1 MTTATPPRRSELD
14 APAKPALNGHSQPPA
29 ASPKRRKR
37 KVWPAVAVAGVLL
50 AGGAGGAAYYL
61 GRSTAEAGA
70 NRATFAV
77 ARGPLVVSV
86 AESGTI
92 QSAQQEIIK
101 SEIEGTTTLLT
112 LIPEGQRVQKG
123 DLLARLDVSQFQDE
137 KIDREIAVQNAE
149 ANSLRAKENL
159 AVVQNQAK
167 ADVAQAD
174 LDSKFAVQDLTK
186 YEEGD
191 YPKQLKEA
199 QNKITIAEEEAQRAA
214 EKYNGS
220 LQLSKQDFV
229 SGTELKA
236 DELAKNKSDLDLQLA
251 KAELSLLQKFDHD
264 RQVTEL
270 RSNVEQKGLALER
283 AQRKASSD
291 VVQAEVDLRAKDS
304 ELRRQKDKLQRTLD
318 QISHAEIRA
327 PRAGLV
333 VYATSAKSGGWRGDQ
348 QPLAEGQ
355 QVRERQELIYLP
367 TATDMLADI
376 KIHESSLEKV
386 RLGMPVRVSV
396 DALPGKTYWGTVD
409 KIAPLPDAGSMWM
422 NPDLK
427 LFPTQVKITGNGE
440 EMRTGMSCRAEVIV
454 ENFDEATYVPVQSVV
469 RVNGQPTA
477 FVALADGKTEQR
489 PVEVGLDN
497 NQMVVI
503 NSGLKPG
510 EQVLLTPPLE
520 GTGSVTTLKAG
531 DIPQEQKDKAQDAK
545 DNPSGKAMTKNAPA
559 NGAAQQGGQGGQG
572 GQQAGGG
579 NAAMGKAFGELRT
592 KASED
597 EMTKLRELGQG
608 DDKSAAMKYG
618 MELMKKYDIKMPA
631 AGGSGGGRPQ
641 GGGQ

>member
-1 MTTATPPRRSELD
+1 MTTATPPRRTDFD
-14 APAKPALNGHSQPPA
+14 APADANGGLNGHAKPK
-29 ASPKRRKR
+29 ASPPKRRR
-37 KVWPAVAVAGVLL
+37 RPWAAIALAGVLL
-50 AGGAGGAAYYL
+50 LGGAAGAAYYL
-61 GRSTAEAGA
+61 GQSRAAAGA
-70 NRATFAV
+70 NRATFTV
-77 ARGPLVVSV
+77 VRGPLVVSV

-112 LIPEGQRVQKG
+112 LVPEGQRVKKG

-137 KIDREIAVQNAE
+137 KIDREIAAQNAE
-149 ANSLRAKENL
+149 ANAERAKENL
-159 AVVQNQAK
+159 AVVQNQAAADK
-167 ADVAQAD
+167 AQSTLD
-174 LDSKFAVQDLTK
+174 LDFARQDLRK

-199 QNKITIAEEEAQRAA
+199 QNKITIAEEEYERAK
-214 EKYNGS
+214 EKYDGS
-220 LQLSKQDFV
+220 LRLSKSDFI

-236 DELAKNKSDLDLQLA
+236 DQLAMNTTDLDLQLS
-251 KAELSLLQKFDHD
+251 KEELKLLTDYDHE
-264 RQVTEL
+264 RQMMEL
-270 RSNVEQKGLALER
+270 KSNVEQKALAKDR
-283 AQRKASSD
+283 AERKARSD
-291 VVQAEVDLRAKDS
+291 VVQAEVDLRAKES
-304 ELRRQKDKLQRTLD
+304 ELRRQNDKLQRTND
-318 QISHAEIRA
+318 QIARAEIRA
-327 PRAGLV
+327 PREGLV
-333 VYATSAKSGGWRGDQ
+333 VYATSAKSGGWRGNTE
-348 QPLAEGQ
+348 PLAEGQ

-386 RLGMPVRVSV
+386 RLGMPVRVTV

-409 KIAPLPDAGSMWM
+409 KIAPLPDAGSMFM

-427 LFPTQVKITGNGE
+427 LFPTQVRITGNGE

-477 FVALADGKTEQR
+477 FVALPDGKTEQR
-489 PVEVGLDN
+489 PVEVGMDN
-497 NQMVVI
+497 NQMVVV
-503 NSGLKPG
+503 NGGLKPG

-520 GTGSVTTLKAG
+520 GTGSVTTLKAA
-531 DIPQEQKDKAQDAK
+531 DIPQEQKDKAEGAK
-545 DNPSGKAMTKNAPA
+545 DNPSGKDAAAKAPA
-559 NGAAQQGGQGGQG
+559 AGASQ
-572 GQQAGGG
+572 GGG

-597 EMTKLRELGQG
+597 EMAKLRELGQG

-631 AGGSGGGRPQ
+631 GGGPAGGSDGGQSGGQGGRPQ